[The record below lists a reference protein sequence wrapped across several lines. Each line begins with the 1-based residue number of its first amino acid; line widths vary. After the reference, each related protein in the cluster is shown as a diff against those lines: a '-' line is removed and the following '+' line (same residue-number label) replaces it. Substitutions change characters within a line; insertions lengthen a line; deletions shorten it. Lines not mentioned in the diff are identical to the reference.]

1 MINKY
6 LGTISV
12 NVIIFFCIFIIPC
25 LAKDI
30 QWPAMKEF
38 TVDFPIQ
45 TNAEKLEFV
54 KLLEDVNGTGKYL
67 FVCRGGSTEYLDKL
81 TDQTQ
86 INYAGALGC
95 RLIEGDKETEFS
107 LLAEG
112 DDAPWHTRGQ
122 YFNFK
127 EITGDCGNYPEYGKL
142 RHFRLRGFELTLLA
156 KDFIY
161 NKGNLDSFKLQISLR
176 RDLKIKSSYT
186 EQTGYITPY
195 QLGKSCKTII
205 KGNEPR
211 MCRNWEKGGSWEEC
225 EK

>member
-1 MINKY
+1 MTKRIFR
-6 LGTISV
+6 TIPL
-12 NVIIFFCIFIIPC
+12 NLIFFFFISMAPC

-30 QWPAMKEF
+30 QWPVIKEF
-38 TVDFPIQ
+38 TMDFPIQ

-54 KLLEDVNGTGKYL
+54 KPLDDMNGTVKYL

-81 TDQTQ
+81 SDQTK
-86 INYAGALGC
+86 INYVGVLGC
-95 RLIEGDKETEFS
+95 RLIEGNKEEEYS
-107 LLAEG
+107 LLAE
-112 DDAPWHTRGQ
+112 DDDSPWHTRGQ
-122 YFNFK
+122 YFTFN
-127 EITGDCGNYPEYGKL
+127 EVTSDCGNYPEFGRM

-161 NKGNLDSFKLQISLR
+161 NKTNLNSFKLQISLR
-176 RDLKIKSSYT
+176 QDPKVKTSQA

-195 QLGKSCKTII
+195 QTGRNCKIII

-225 EK
+225 KK